1 MYRTSRG
8 DRRWPRLPQ
17 QEHREQYY
25 EELARIIN
33 LTQTIRI
40 KNEDPFL
47 VDIPQKLQILK
58 RILPKWKALDELL
71 MDAEALKELSV
82 MVKLQ
87 SDWVKRRASGLYIDP
102 FLVEVKIKLM
112 SKEALASS
120 LLAAWHPLV
129 SLEQIT
135 SRRLMEAMDYWNV
148 LLPLSQRM
156 KELEEAREVGE
167 KTLTISELIRLK
179 FLSERIFNE
188 EVSQLQA
195 ELKEATKNGPVDY
208 WKFIVRDS
216 YEETIMRAYALSFLF
231 SNGIANLVINPVEE
245 TMMVEATPGTAP
257 RRAGKSVPISITYSK
272 WKEIRGVAGE

>member
-1 MYRTSRG
+1 MSRG

-17 QEHREQYY
+17 QEHKEQYY

-33 LTQTIRI
+33 LAQSIRVR
-40 KNEDPFL
+40 NEDPFM

-58 RILPKWKALDELL
+58 RILPKWKALDDLL

-120 LLAAWHPLV
+120 LLAAWHPLI
-129 SLEQIT
+129 SSEQIT
-135 SRRLMEAMDYWNV
+135 SKRLADAMDYWNV

-156 KELEEAREVGE
+156 KELEEAREVEE

-179 FLSERIFNE
+179 FLSERVFNE
-188 EVSQLQA
+188 EVSKLQA

-208 WKFIVRDS
+208 WKFIMCDS
-216 YEETIMRAYALSFLF
+216 YEESILRAYALSFLF
-231 SNGIANLVINPVEE
+231 SSGAANLAINPVEE
-245 TMMVEATPGTAP
+245 TMMVDAPGESAP
-257 RRAGKSVPISITYSK
+257 KRAGRSVPISVTYSK
-272 WKEIRGVAGE
+272 WKEIRGAASE